1 MSVYLLCA
9 RDYSCAVSK
18 TTIPLPGRAHILVE
32 ELEGRQRT
40 GRTMDEL
47 DVAGYG

>member
-18 TTIPLPGRAHILVE
+18 TAGRAHILVE